1 MTKEQA
7 AIVSRLRRLVRDAGK
22 AGIALVADAANSN
35 GTIRVMT
42 AEEATRDDI
51 RDLGEAVSLHG
62 GCGGGVLPRTDPNG
76 NG

>member
-1 MTKEQA
+1 MTREQA
-7 AIVSRLRRLVRDAGK
+7 AIARRLRRVVQDAHK
-22 AGIALVADAANSN
+22 AGIALVADATNSN
-35 GTIRVMT
+35 GVIRVMT

>member
-1 MTKEQA
+1 MTKEQN
-7 AIVSRLRRLVRDAGK
+7 AIARRLRRLVRDAGK
-22 AGIALVADAANSN
+22 AGVALIADATNSN

-42 AEEATRDDI
+42 AEEAGRDDI

-62 GCGGGVLPRTDPNG
+62 GCGGGILPRTDPNG

>member
-1 MTKEQA
+1 MTREQDA
-7 AIVSRLRRLVRDAGK
+7 VIRRLRRLVRDAGK
-22 AGIALVADAANSN
+22 AGVALVADATNSN

-51 RDLGEAVSLHG
+51 RGLGEAVSLHG